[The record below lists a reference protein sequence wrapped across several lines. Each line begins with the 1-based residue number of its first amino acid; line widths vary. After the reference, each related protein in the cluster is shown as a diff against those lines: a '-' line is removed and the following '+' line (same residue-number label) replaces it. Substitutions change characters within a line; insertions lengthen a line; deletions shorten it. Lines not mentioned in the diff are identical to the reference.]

1 MSEYKLEK
9 PINGN
14 SVFDTLERALTFI
27 NNNGFLK
34 MQFTV
39 VDDNENNGTYVV
51 DKIKNMDNDN
61 TSVKLIHKKSYN

>member
-1 MSEYKLEK
+1 MPKYKLEK

-14 SVFDTLERALTFI
+14 QIFDTLERALTFI

-39 VDDNENNGTYVV
+39 MDDNENNGTYVV
-51 DKIKNMDNDN
+51 DKLKNLDNDN
-61 TSVKLIHKKSYN
+61 TIVKLIHKK

>member
-1 MSEYKLEK
+1 MTKYKLEK

-14 SVFDTLERALTFI
+14 QVFDTLERALTYI
-27 NNNGFLK
+27 NNNGFLG

-51 DKIKNMDNDN
+51 DKSKNRYNDN
-61 TSVKLIHKKSYN
+61 TIKLIHKKSYN